1 MNTDGVHRR
10 DDLLL
15 LNLNV
20 RYTRSAF
27 YLSYT

>member
-15 LNLNV
+15 LNLKV
-20 RYTRSAF
+20 QYTRSAF